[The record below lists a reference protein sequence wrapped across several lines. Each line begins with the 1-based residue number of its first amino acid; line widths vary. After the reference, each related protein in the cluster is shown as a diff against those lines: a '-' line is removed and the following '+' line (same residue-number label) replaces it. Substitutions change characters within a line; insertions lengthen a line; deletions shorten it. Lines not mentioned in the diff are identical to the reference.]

1 MELKRKIN
9 VLLVDD
15 HAVVRT
21 GYKTYL
27 SISKNIGEIY
37 EADRGEM
44 ACQLFNQHNPDVVLL
59 DLSMPG
65 IGGFE
70 TIKRL
75 IDRDP
80 NCKILVFSMHN
91 EPLYATRAIKAGAK
105 GYITKNSM
113 PEELV
118 SAVYKIYQG
127 GTYVEMNLA
136 QKIIATMSE
145 ALSSEETNKIATLSP
160 REFDIFLLLANGHT
174 TKQIAEKLHLGYKTV
189 CNHGTAIKEKLG
201 VESVA
206 ELTLLAVREGIIKF
220 G

>member
-1 MELKRKIN
+1 MDIRRKIN

-27 SISKNIGEIY
+27 SISQDIGEIY
-37 EADRGEM
+37 EADRGEV

-80 NCKILVFSMHN
+80 TCKILVFSVHN
-91 EPLYATRAIKAGAK
+91 EPLYATRAMKAGAK

-136 QKIIATMSE
+136 QKIIATMSDVT
-145 ALSSEETNKIATLSP
+145 SREEINKISTLSP
-160 REFDIFLLLANGHT
+160 REFDIFSLLANGHT
-174 TKQIAEKLHLGYKTV
+174 TKQIAEKLHLAYKTV
-189 CNHGTAIKEKLG
+189 CNHTTAIKEKLG

>member
-80 NCKILVFSMHN
+80 NCKILVFSVHN

-160 REFDIFLLLANGHT
+160 REFDIFSLLANGHT